1 MQKEPSL
8 SDPTVRV
15 ERDGVVATLT
25 LDNPPVNAVSTKLVN
40 ALHAALD
47 EVEGMRGVRCA
58 ILTGAGERAF
68 CAGGDLREEQAFG
81 SPEASRAFREL
92 GRRTLNRLE
101 QFRVPIIAAIHGYC
115 IGGGTAIGWACDIRI
130 AAVNSVFRAG
140 DAYLGLVP
148 SWGMGLTRLPRLVGR
163 NRVLDILLI
172 GENFDAAKAH
182 ELGLVTRVVP
192 RAQLMEEARGVAAR
206 IAKASPTAIL
216 ATRKAVAYNVRHSW
230 DEMVRYEEEI
240 CAEIFGHPD
249 AHEGPKAFSEKRQP
263 NFEAL

>member
-1 MQKEPSL
+1 
-8 SDPTVRV
+8 
-15 ERDGVVATLT
+15 
-25 LDNPPVNAVSTKLVN
+25 
-40 ALHAALD
+40 
-47 EVEGMRGVRCA
+47 
-58 ILTGAGERAF
+58 
-68 CAGGDLREEQAFG
+68 
-81 SPEASRAFREL
+81 
-92 GRRTLNRLE
+92 
-101 QFRVPIIAAIHGYC
+101 
-115 IGGGTAIGWACDIRI
+115 
-130 AAVNSVFRAG
+130 
-140 DAYLGLVP
+140 
-148 SWGMGLTRLPRLVGR
+148 VGR